1 MTAKIINLAEHRHPN
16 MEAQGFYLPR
26 DAARLARIAPGT
38 LAYWGREG
46 IIVPTLAWT
55 DDYGKTKNGYSLHDL
70 LYMRLV
76 RILRPNHS
84 MRDVVY
90 ALNHIT
96 DRVGPP
102 GPLWANVVITPDA
115 NVWVEVLDDK
125 WGQTSAMR
133 GGQRG
138 WPEFFSE
145 EFHRLRERADAFL
158 VPREFSKHVEVDPA
172 ARNGA
177 PIIRSTTI
185 TTSLVHTLRNQ
196 GISIAEITEYYPALR
211 RVQVTKADGY
221 EKFLD
226 FRGLAA

>member
-1 MTAKIINLAEHRHPN
+1 MPAKIINLAEYRRPN
-16 MEAQGFYLPR
+16 TEPQGFYLPR
-26 DAARLARIAPGT
+26 DAARLARVAPTT

-55 DDYGKTKNGYSLHDL
+55 DDDRKTKDGYSLSDV

-76 RILRPNHS
+76 AILRLNHP

-90 ALNHIT
+90 ALKHIT

-102 GPLWANVVITPDA
+102 SPLWANVVITPDA
-115 NVWVEVLDDK
+115 DVWVEVLDDK

-138 WPEFFSE
+138 WPEFFSD
-145 EFHRLRERADAFL
+145 EFQRLRERADAFL
-158 VPREFSKHVEVDPA
+158 VPREFANHIEVDPA

-185 TTSLVHTLRNQ
+185 TTNLIHTLRKQ
-196 GISIAEITEYYPALR
+196 GISIGEITEYYPTLN
-211 RVQVTKADGY
+211 RVHVAKADRY
-221 EKFLD
+221 ENFLD